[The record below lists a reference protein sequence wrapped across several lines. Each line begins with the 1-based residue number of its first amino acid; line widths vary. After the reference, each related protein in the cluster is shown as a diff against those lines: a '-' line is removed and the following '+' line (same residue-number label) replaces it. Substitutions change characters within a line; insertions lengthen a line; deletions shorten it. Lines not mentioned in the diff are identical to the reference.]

1 MPRKT
6 GEYSE
11 MLSDR
16 TRCKP
21 SLDFYSTLTA
31 WSNISQR
38 EINKKSS
45 RFIIPSPLDFPSPPV
60 LSDLLVR
67 GSFRKTTRLT
77 FRRAFPVQVSEE
89 LGEPSNRTRGLERWP
104 HLDQRP
110 HKKYAYIFP
119 QSTLDKSTKGLSE
132 AAPWR
137 HQWALGARHGRI
149 FMGSHTNRARSSAQ
163 APLARQAG
171 RTLSSK
177 NILDKKTTLSNQCL
191 GQRNSLTKDQAW
203 KTNAKML
210 KRWLYPFLQWITCI
224 ASQTIRNLQSVGG
237 ASKD

>member
-1 MPRKT
+1 MKLDSKDEEHLHFFIFGQRSVHAETSNDFKSFFFFYQHAVTEAGKRVPRKT

-45 RFIIPSPLDFPSPPV
+45 RFIIPSPPV
-60 LSDLLVR
+60 LSDLLVG
-67 GSFRKTTRLT
+67 GSFRQTTRLT

-104 HLDQRP
+104 DLDQRP
-110 HKKYAYIFP
+110 HKKYAYILP
-119 QSTLDKSTKGLSE
+119 QSTLLH
-132 AAPWR
+132 W
-137 HQWALGARHGRI
+137 
-149 FMGSHTNRARSSAQ
+149 TNPPR
-163 APLARQAG
+163 G
-171 RTLSSK
+171 
-177 NILDKKTTLSNQCL
+177 
-191 GQRNSLTKDQAW
+191 
-203 KTNAKML
+203 
-210 KRWLYPFLQWITCI
+210 
-224 ASQTIRNLQSVGG
+224 
-237 ASKD
+237 